1 MRKQKV
7 SLNAAEMVEIVWD
20 SILDEE
26 NLDSCLRNYF
36 HLEIRKILN
45 PVFYL
50 SISLIKL
57 ENTTWPILCCK
68 VLYAANFIFFS
79 IKKGLFQPRKVKVL
93 SLCIPTMT
101 EYKF

>member
-36 HLEIRKILN
+36 HLEIRKI
-45 PVFYL
+45 
-50 SISLIKL
+50 
-57 ENTTWPILCCK
+57 
-68 VLYAANFIFFS
+68 
-79 IKKGLFQPRKVKVL
+79 
-93 SLCIPTMT
+93 
-101 EYKF
+101 